1 MEDRVTVSRPAKAAL
16 TALALILVISASW
29 WALALWPMD
38 AATPAWLAR
47 TRLVCFGAA
56 LDGLPNAGGWLLLV
70 GQPLGMVA
78 VLFVVWGAELRE
90 GVRGL
95 MSNVPGQLA
104 IGVTLAAVLGGLGG
118 SALRVRAAVAQPFLS
133 SPSEDL
139 SRQLTRVNDA
149 PPAMTL
155 TDQAGQEVTLE
166 QFRGRPVL
174 VTFAYAHCT
183 TVCPLNVADVLL
195 ARDRLGERAPV
206 VLVLTLDPWRDTPS
220 RLGAIAAQWGLTGD
234 AHVLSGDAETVE
246 RTLNAWRVP
255 RVRNEKTGELSH
267 PSIVYVLGA
276 DGRIT
281 YVVSG
286 SSAQIEAAVK
296 AL

>member
-1 MEDRVTVSRPAKAAL
+1 MEDRLRMSRQSKVAL
-16 TALALILVISASW
+16 TALALILAISASW

-56 LDGLPNAGGWLLLV
+56 LDGLPNGGGWLLLI
-70 GQPLGMVA
+70 GQPLGMLA
-78 VLFVVWGAELRE
+78 VLLVVWGAELRE
-90 GVRGL
+90 GMRGL
-95 MSNVPGQLA
+95 MSSVPGQVA
-104 IGVTLAAVLGGLGG
+104 VGVTLAAVLGGLGHTVI
-118 SALRVRAAVAQPFLS
+118 RVREASAQPFAS
-133 SPSEDL
+133 SPAAYLAS
-139 SRQLTRVNDA
+139 QLTRVNDA

-155 TDQAGQEVTLE
+155 TDQTGREVTLD

-195 ARDRLGERAPV
+195 ARDRLGAFTPV

-220 RLGAIAAQWGLTGD
+220 RLPTIAAQWGLTGD
-234 AHVLSGDAETVE
+234 AHVLSGETETVE
-246 RTLNAWRVP
+246 RALNAWRVP

-286 SSAQIEAAVK
+286 SAAQIEAAVK